1 MVTFVDLLFLRRRHL
16 LFRRRGIRTIQD
28 RIIVLRAVRDD
39 FLVIEVLVQHRITGA
54 LFWIWFRLGLLRL
67 NDDASEALLLL
78 RELEAGQLAQ
88 AEFILELLL
97 VQEEWQRNV
106 ILLRFALEYVAKDDS
121 LDAWALGRILVEHL
135 LKKQDKVLGHVV
147 WVLCDFVVKDLVL
160 KLVHFGRRKGVA
172 QAAKFVEN
180 DAEGPNVRS
189 WTVLWVLPELGREVE
204 RRAHTRRL
212 QVFFSGLLVHNLLIL
227 GIVGIA
233 SRCSRIFR
241 ASIRWIAG
249 GVLGLQAQLLRKKR
263 LLLALVKNHEIIC
276 QERRIKHVVIEWR
289 TIRRCLRK

>member
-16 LFRRRGIRTIQD
+16 LLRRRGIRTIQD
-28 RIIVLRAVRDD
+28 RIVVLRAVRDD

-106 ILLRFALEYVAKDDS
+106 ILLRFALEYVAKDDG

-135 LKKQDKVLGHVV
+135 LKK
-147 WVLCDFVVKDLVL
+147 
-160 KLVHFGRRKGVA
+160 
-172 QAAKFVEN
+172 
-180 DAEGPNVRS
+180 
-189 WTVLWVLPELGREVE
+189 
-204 RRAHTRRL
+204 
-212 QVFFSGLLVHNLLIL
+212 
-227 GIVGIA
+227 
-233 SRCSRIFR
+233 
-241 ASIRWIAG
+241 
-249 GVLGLQAQLLRKKR
+249 
-263 LLLALVKNHEIIC
+263 
-276 QERRIKHVVIEWR
+276 
-289 TIRRCLRK
+289 